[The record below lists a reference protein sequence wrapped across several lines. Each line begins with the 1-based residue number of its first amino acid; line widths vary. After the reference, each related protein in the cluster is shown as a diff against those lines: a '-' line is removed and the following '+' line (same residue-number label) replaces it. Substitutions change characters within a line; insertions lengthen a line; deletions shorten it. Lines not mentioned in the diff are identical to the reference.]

1 MTVGNQLRI
10 QEPTA
15 DLLDWCKKNMV
26 LANPDYAKKVRMHL
40 WLGNTPQK
48 LYLMQWDGDTLVLP
62 YGCLNTVLRLGECEV
77 INDLPTPKEVD
88 FGCSVPLYD
97 YQETAKEAML
107 KAYYGILQS
116 PAGSGKTQIGI
127 ALAAALG
134 RKTLWLT
141 HTSDLLRQSKN
152 RAEQYMSPSLIGTI
166 TEGRVQ
172 IGKAITFATVQTMCN
187 LDLGRYRDVWDC
199 IIVDEC
205 FPADTQIQTPH
216 GTVPI
221 QFICPG
227 ELVLTRN
234 EFSGKLEFC
243 EVEELQVRRTKKL
256 LKVTSSNGQSVI
268 CTPNH
273 PFYTR
278 NGYRKAADLKN
289 GDEVYLLREGVRP
302 VDMEPYPTIRNS
314 KGRTLSVL
322 FQRMFRKRKSSALC
336 LDGRSER
343 NFSEIYERNQ
353 SQIRF
358 RENEAEQSDVQRRS
372 SSESVTNPE
381 RNKAS
386 STNSRREWSR
396 FDNSARAFNQKP
408 FRVSPNVRVCC
419 TDQVEKSRLSDTLQN
434 RHCHSPAEN
443 RNRSRWWLSRFQK
456 SSERRYEKDGIF
468 EWVRVESVE
477 ILKPRSDGTFGD
489 LCPGNCVYNLA
500 VKHNHNYFANGFA
513 VHNCHRV
520 AGTPTSV
527 TQFSKV
533 LNSLAARHKYGL
545 SATVHRADGMIAAT
559 YALLGQI
566 SYQVPD
572 AAVADKVMTVSVLP
586 RPTHQGLSR
595 EFLDTDGTII
605 YAKLVNFL
613 ADRYDRNE
621 LIAAD
626 LVENRNHY
634 NLILSDRLSH
644 LEYLMKHLP
653 HDLRDQAV
661 MVDGKMTSKKA
672 KAMREQAIED
682 MRQGRKRY
690 LFATYSLAREGLDIP
705 RLDRLYL
712 TTPQKDYA
720 VITQSIGRI
729 ARTFEGKSEPICYD
743 YVDDGIQYLI
753 RSYKKRCTSYRKLG
767 CKFLCEE
774 PTE

>member
-40 WLGNTPQK
+40 WLGNIPQK

-62 YGCLNTVLRLGECEV
+62 YGCLNTVLSMGECEV
-77 INDLPTPKEVD
+77 INDLPSPKKVD

-97 YQETAKEAML
+97 YQEAAKEAML

-116 PAGSGKTQIGI
+116 PAGSGKTQVGI

-141 HTSDLLRQSKN
+141 HTRDLLSQSKN
-152 RAEQYMSPSLIGTI
+152 RAEQYMSPSLTGTI

-199 IIVDEC
+199 IIVDE
-205 FPADTQIQTPH
+205 
-216 GTVPI
+216 
-221 QFICPG
+221 
-227 ELVLTRN
+227 
-234 EFSGKLEFC
+234 
-243 EVEELQVRRTKKL
+243 
-256 LKVTSSNGQSVI
+256 
-268 CTPNH
+268 
-273 PFYTR
+273 
-278 NGYRKAADLKN
+278 
-289 GDEVYLLREGVRP
+289 
-302 VDMEPYPTIRNS
+302 
-314 KGRTLSVL
+314 
-322 FQRMFRKRKSSALC
+322 
-336 LDGRSER
+336 
-343 NFSEIYERNQ
+343 
-353 SQIRF
+353 
-358 RENEAEQSDVQRRS
+358 
-372 SSESVTNPE
+372 
-381 RNKAS
+381 
-386 STNSRREWSR
+386 
-396 FDNSARAFNQKP
+396 
-408 FRVSPNVRVCC
+408 
-419 TDQVEKSRLSDTLQN
+419 
-434 RHCHSPAEN
+434 
-443 RNRSRWWLSRFQK
+443 
-456 SSERRYEKDGIF
+456 
-468 EWVRVESVE
+468 
-477 ILKPRSDGTFGD
+477 
-489 LCPGNCVYNLA
+489 
-500 VKHNHNYFANGFA
+500 
-513 VHNCHRV
+513 CHRV

-566 SYQVPD
+566 AYQVPD
-572 AAVADKVMTVSVLP
+572 AAVAEKVMTVSVLP

-621 LIAAD
+621 LITAD

-653 HDLRDQAV
+653 HDLRNQAV

-682 MRQGRKRY
+682 MCQGRKRY
-690 LFATYSLAREGLDIP
+690 LFATYSLAKEGLDIP

-712 TTPQKDYA
+712 ATPQKDYA

-729 ARTFEGKSEPICYD
+729 ARTFEGKAEPVVYD
-743 YVDDGIQYLI
+743 YVDEGIQYLV
-753 RSYKKRCTSYRKLG
+753 RSYKKRCATYRKCG
-767 CKFLCEE
+767 CKFIE
-774 PTE
+774 

>member
-97 YQETAKEAML
+97 YQEAAKEAML

-116 PAGSGKTQIGI
+116 PAGSGKTQVGI

-141 HTSDLLRQSKN
+141 HTRDLLSQSKN
-152 RAEQYMSPSLIGTI
+152 RAEQYMSPSLTGTI

-187 LDLGRYRDVWDC
+187 LDLGRYRDIWDC
-199 IIVDEC
+199 IIVDE
-205 FPADTQIQTPH
+205 
-216 GTVPI
+216 
-221 QFICPG
+221 
-227 ELVLTRN
+227 
-234 EFSGKLEFC
+234 
-243 EVEELQVRRTKKL
+243 
-256 LKVTSSNGQSVI
+256 
-268 CTPNH
+268 
-273 PFYTR
+273 
-278 NGYRKAADLKN
+278 
-289 GDEVYLLREGVRP
+289 
-302 VDMEPYPTIRNS
+302 
-314 KGRTLSVL
+314 
-322 FQRMFRKRKSSALC
+322 
-336 LDGRSER
+336 
-343 NFSEIYERNQ
+343 
-353 SQIRF
+353 
-358 RENEAEQSDVQRRS
+358 
-372 SSESVTNPE
+372 
-381 RNKAS
+381 
-386 STNSRREWSR
+386 
-396 FDNSARAFNQKP
+396 
-408 FRVSPNVRVCC
+408 
-419 TDQVEKSRLSDTLQN
+419 
-434 RHCHSPAEN
+434 
-443 RNRSRWWLSRFQK
+443 
-456 SSERRYEKDGIF
+456 
-468 EWVRVESVE
+468 
-477 ILKPRSDGTFGD
+477 
-489 LCPGNCVYNLA
+489 
-500 VKHNHNYFANGFA
+500 
-513 VHNCHRV
+513 CHRV

-566 SYQVPD
+566 AYQVPD
-572 AAVADKVMTVSVLP
+572 AAVAEKVMTVSVLP

-621 LIAAD
+621 LITAD

-653 HDLRDQAV
+653 HDLRNQAV

-682 MRQGRKRY
+682 MRQGHKRY
-690 LFATYSLAREGLDIP
+690 LFATYSLAKEGLDIP

-712 TTPQKDYA
+712 VTPQKDYA

-729 ARTFEGKSEPICYD
+729 ARTFDGKAEPVVYD
-743 YVDDGIQYLI
+743 YVDEGIQYLI
-753 RSYKKRCTSYRKLG
+753 RSYKKRCATYRKAG
-767 CKFLCEE
+767 CRFIE
-774 PTE
+774 

>member
-62 YGCLNTVLRLGECEV
+62 YGCLNTVLSMGECEV
-77 INDLPTPKEVD
+77 INDLPVPKEVD

-97 YQETAKEAML
+97 YQEAAKEAML

-116 PAGSGKTQIGI
+116 PAGSGKTQVGI

-141 HTSDLLRQSKN
+141 HTRDLLSQSKN
-152 RAEQYMSPSLIGTI
+152 RAEQYMSPLLTGTI

-199 IIVDEC
+199 IIVDE
-205 FPADTQIQTPH
+205 
-216 GTVPI
+216 
-221 QFICPG
+221 
-227 ELVLTRN
+227 
-234 EFSGKLEFC
+234 
-243 EVEELQVRRTKKL
+243 
-256 LKVTSSNGQSVI
+256 
-268 CTPNH
+268 
-273 PFYTR
+273 
-278 NGYRKAADLKN
+278 
-289 GDEVYLLREGVRP
+289 
-302 VDMEPYPTIRNS
+302 
-314 KGRTLSVL
+314 
-322 FQRMFRKRKSSALC
+322 
-336 LDGRSER
+336 
-343 NFSEIYERNQ
+343 
-353 SQIRF
+353 
-358 RENEAEQSDVQRRS
+358 
-372 SSESVTNPE
+372 
-381 RNKAS
+381 
-386 STNSRREWSR
+386 
-396 FDNSARAFNQKP
+396 
-408 FRVSPNVRVCC
+408 
-419 TDQVEKSRLSDTLQN
+419 
-434 RHCHSPAEN
+434 
-443 RNRSRWWLSRFQK
+443 
-456 SSERRYEKDGIF
+456 
-468 EWVRVESVE
+468 
-477 ILKPRSDGTFGD
+477 
-489 LCPGNCVYNLA
+489 
-500 VKHNHNYFANGFA
+500 
-513 VHNCHRV
+513 CHRV

-566 SYQVPD
+566 AYQVPD
-572 AAVADKVMTVSVLP
+572 AAVAEKVMTVSVLP

-626 LVENRNHY
+626 LVENRDHY

-690 LFATYSLAREGLDIP
+690 LFATYSLAKEGLDIP

-712 TTPQKDYA
+712 ATPQKDYA

-729 ARTFEGKSEPICYD
+729 ARTFEGKAEPVVYD
-743 YVDDGIQYLI
+743 YVDEGIQYLV
-753 RSYKKRCTSYRKLG
+753 RSYKKRCATYRKCG
-767 CKFLCEE
+767 CKFIE
-774 PTE
+774 

>member
-1 MTVGNQLRI
+1 MTVVNQLRI

-62 YGCLNTVLRLGECEV
+62 YGCLNTVLSMGECEV
-77 INDLPTPKEVD
+77 INDLPSPKEVD

-97 YQETAKEAML
+97 YQEAAKEAML

-116 PAGSGKTQIGI
+116 PAGSGKTQVGI

-141 HTSDLLRQSKN
+141 HTRDLLSQSKN
-152 RAEQYMSPSLIGTI
+152 RAEQYMSPSLTGTI

-199 IIVDEC
+199 IIVDE
-205 FPADTQIQTPH
+205 
-216 GTVPI
+216 
-221 QFICPG
+221 
-227 ELVLTRN
+227 
-234 EFSGKLEFC
+234 
-243 EVEELQVRRTKKL
+243 
-256 LKVTSSNGQSVI
+256 
-268 CTPNH
+268 
-273 PFYTR
+273 
-278 NGYRKAADLKN
+278 
-289 GDEVYLLREGVRP
+289 
-302 VDMEPYPTIRNS
+302 
-314 KGRTLSVL
+314 
-322 FQRMFRKRKSSALC
+322 
-336 LDGRSER
+336 
-343 NFSEIYERNQ
+343 
-353 SQIRF
+353 
-358 RENEAEQSDVQRRS
+358 
-372 SSESVTNPE
+372 
-381 RNKAS
+381 
-386 STNSRREWSR
+386 
-396 FDNSARAFNQKP
+396 
-408 FRVSPNVRVCC
+408 
-419 TDQVEKSRLSDTLQN
+419 
-434 RHCHSPAEN
+434 
-443 RNRSRWWLSRFQK
+443 
-456 SSERRYEKDGIF
+456 
-468 EWVRVESVE
+468 
-477 ILKPRSDGTFGD
+477 
-489 LCPGNCVYNLA
+489 
-500 VKHNHNYFANGFA
+500 
-513 VHNCHRV
+513 CHRV

-566 SYQVPD
+566 AYQVPD
-572 AAVADKVMTVSVLP
+572 AAVAEKVMTVSVLP

-653 HDLRDQAV
+653 RDLRDQAV

-682 MRQGRKRY
+682 MRQGSKRY
-690 LFATYSLAREGLDIP
+690 LFATYSLAKEGLDIP

-712 TTPQKDYA
+712 ATPQKDYA

-729 ARTFEGKSEPICYD
+729 ARTFEGKAEPVVYD
-743 YVDDGIQYLI
+743 YVDEGIQYLV
-753 RSYKKRCTSYRKLG
+753 RSYKKRCATYRKCG
-767 CKFLCEE
+767 CKFIE
-774 PTE
+774 

>member
-15 DLLDWCKKNMV
+15 DLLGWCKKNMV

-62 YGCLNTVLRLGECEV
+62 YGCLNTVLSMGECEV
-77 INDLPTPKEVD
+77 INDLPVPKEVD

-97 YQETAKEAML
+97 YQEAAKEAML

-116 PAGSGKTQIGI
+116 PAGSGKTQVGI

-141 HTSDLLRQSKN
+141 HTRDLLSQSKN
-152 RAEQYMSPSLIGTI
+152 RAEQYMSPSLTGTI

-205 FPADTQIQTPH
+205 
-216 GTVPI
+216 
-221 QFICPG
+221 
-227 ELVLTRN
+227 
-234 EFSGKLEFC
+234 
-243 EVEELQVRRTKKL
+243 
-256 LKVTSSNGQSVI
+256 
-268 CTPNH
+268 
-273 PFYTR
+273 
-278 NGYRKAADLKN
+278 
-289 GDEVYLLREGVRP
+289 
-302 VDMEPYPTIRNS
+302 
-314 KGRTLSVL
+314 
-322 FQRMFRKRKSSALC
+322 
-336 LDGRSER
+336 
-343 NFSEIYERNQ
+343 
-353 SQIRF
+353 
-358 RENEAEQSDVQRRS
+358 
-372 SSESVTNPE
+372 
-381 RNKAS
+381 
-386 STNSRREWSR
+386 
-396 FDNSARAFNQKP
+396 
-408 FRVSPNVRVCC
+408 
-419 TDQVEKSRLSDTLQN
+419 
-434 RHCHSPAEN
+434 
-443 RNRSRWWLSRFQK
+443 
-456 SSERRYEKDGIF
+456 
-468 EWVRVESVE
+468 
-477 ILKPRSDGTFGD
+477 
-489 LCPGNCVYNLA
+489 
-500 VKHNHNYFANGFA
+500 
-513 VHNCHRV
+513 HRV
-520 AGTPTSV
+520 VGTPTSV

-566 SYQVPD
+566 AYQVPD
-572 AAVADKVMTVSVLP
+572 AAVAEKVMTVNVLP

-690 LFATYSLAREGLDIP
+690 LFATYSLAKEGLDIP

-712 TTPQKDYA
+712 ATPQKDYA

-729 ARTFEGKSEPICYD
+729 ARTFEGKAEPVVYD
-743 YVDDGIQYLI
+743 YVDEGIQYLV
-753 RSYKKRCTSYRKLG
+753 RSYKKRCATYRKCG
-767 CKFLCEE
+767 CKFIE
-774 PTE
+774 

>member
-62 YGCLNTVLRLGECEV
+62 YGCLNTVLSMGECEV
-77 INDLPTPKEVD
+77 INDLPVPKEVD

-97 YQETAKEAML
+97 YQEAAKEAML

-116 PAGSGKTQIGI
+116 PAGSGKTQVGI

-141 HTSDLLRQSKN
+141 HTRDLLSQSKN
-152 RAEQYMSPSLIGTI
+152 RAEQYMSPSLTGTI

-199 IIVDEC
+199 IIVDE
-205 FPADTQIQTPH
+205 
-216 GTVPI
+216 
-221 QFICPG
+221 
-227 ELVLTRN
+227 
-234 EFSGKLEFC
+234 
-243 EVEELQVRRTKKL
+243 
-256 LKVTSSNGQSVI
+256 
-268 CTPNH
+268 
-273 PFYTR
+273 
-278 NGYRKAADLKN
+278 
-289 GDEVYLLREGVRP
+289 
-302 VDMEPYPTIRNS
+302 
-314 KGRTLSVL
+314 
-322 FQRMFRKRKSSALC
+322 
-336 LDGRSER
+336 
-343 NFSEIYERNQ
+343 
-353 SQIRF
+353 
-358 RENEAEQSDVQRRS
+358 
-372 SSESVTNPE
+372 
-381 RNKAS
+381 
-386 STNSRREWSR
+386 
-396 FDNSARAFNQKP
+396 
-408 FRVSPNVRVCC
+408 
-419 TDQVEKSRLSDTLQN
+419 
-434 RHCHSPAEN
+434 
-443 RNRSRWWLSRFQK
+443 
-456 SSERRYEKDGIF
+456 
-468 EWVRVESVE
+468 
-477 ILKPRSDGTFGD
+477 
-489 LCPGNCVYNLA
+489 
-500 VKHNHNYFANGFA
+500 
-513 VHNCHRV
+513 CHRV

-566 SYQVPD
+566 AYQVPD
-572 AAVADKVMTVSVLP
+572 AAVAEKVMTVSVLP

-626 LVENRNHY
+626 LVENRDHY

-653 HDLRDQAV
+653 HDLRNQAV

-690 LFATYSLAREGLDIP
+690 LFATYSLAKEGLDIP

-712 TTPQKDYA
+712 ATPQKDYA

-729 ARTFEGKSEPICYD
+729 ARTFEGKAEPVVYD
-743 YVDDGIQYLI
+743 YVDEGIQYLV
-753 RSYKKRCTSYRKLG
+753 RSYKKRCATYRKCG
-767 CKFLCEE
+767 CKFIE
-774 PTE
+774 

>member
-62 YGCLNTVLRLGECEV
+62 YGCLNTVLSMGECEV
-77 INDLPTPKEVD
+77 INDLPSPKKVD

-97 YQETAKEAML
+97 YQEAAKEAML

-116 PAGSGKTQIGI
+116 PAGSGKTQVGI

-141 HTSDLLRQSKN
+141 HTRDLLSQSKN
-152 RAEQYMSPSLIGTI
+152 RAEQYMSPSLTGTI

-199 IIVDEC
+199 IIVDE
-205 FPADTQIQTPH
+205 
-216 GTVPI
+216 
-221 QFICPG
+221 
-227 ELVLTRN
+227 
-234 EFSGKLEFC
+234 
-243 EVEELQVRRTKKL
+243 
-256 LKVTSSNGQSVI
+256 
-268 CTPNH
+268 
-273 PFYTR
+273 
-278 NGYRKAADLKN
+278 
-289 GDEVYLLREGVRP
+289 
-302 VDMEPYPTIRNS
+302 
-314 KGRTLSVL
+314 
-322 FQRMFRKRKSSALC
+322 
-336 LDGRSER
+336 
-343 NFSEIYERNQ
+343 
-353 SQIRF
+353 
-358 RENEAEQSDVQRRS
+358 
-372 SSESVTNPE
+372 
-381 RNKAS
+381 
-386 STNSRREWSR
+386 
-396 FDNSARAFNQKP
+396 
-408 FRVSPNVRVCC
+408 
-419 TDQVEKSRLSDTLQN
+419 
-434 RHCHSPAEN
+434 
-443 RNRSRWWLSRFQK
+443 
-456 SSERRYEKDGIF
+456 
-468 EWVRVESVE
+468 
-477 ILKPRSDGTFGD
+477 
-489 LCPGNCVYNLA
+489 
-500 VKHNHNYFANGFA
+500 
-513 VHNCHRV
+513 CHRV

-566 SYQVPD
+566 AYQVPD
-572 AAVADKVMTVSVLP
+572 AAVAEKVMTVSVLP

-653 HDLRDQAV
+653 YDLRDQAV

-720 VITQSIGRI
+720 VITQSVGRI

>member
-15 DLLDWCKKNMV
+15 DLLGWCKKNMV

-62 YGCLNTVLRLGECEV
+62 YGCLNTVLSMGECEV
-77 INDLPTPKEVD
+77 INDLPVPKEVD

-97 YQETAKEAML
+97 YQEAAKEAML

-116 PAGSGKTQIGI
+116 PAGSGKTQVGI

-141 HTSDLLRQSKN
+141 HTRDLLSQSKN
-152 RAEQYMSPSLIGTI
+152 RAEQYMSPSLTGTI

-199 IIVDEC
+199 IIVDE
-205 FPADTQIQTPH
+205 
-216 GTVPI
+216 
-221 QFICPG
+221 
-227 ELVLTRN
+227 
-234 EFSGKLEFC
+234 
-243 EVEELQVRRTKKL
+243 
-256 LKVTSSNGQSVI
+256 
-268 CTPNH
+268 
-273 PFYTR
+273 
-278 NGYRKAADLKN
+278 
-289 GDEVYLLREGVRP
+289 
-302 VDMEPYPTIRNS
+302 
-314 KGRTLSVL
+314 
-322 FQRMFRKRKSSALC
+322 
-336 LDGRSER
+336 
-343 NFSEIYERNQ
+343 
-353 SQIRF
+353 
-358 RENEAEQSDVQRRS
+358 
-372 SSESVTNPE
+372 
-381 RNKAS
+381 
-386 STNSRREWSR
+386 
-396 FDNSARAFNQKP
+396 
-408 FRVSPNVRVCC
+408 
-419 TDQVEKSRLSDTLQN
+419 
-434 RHCHSPAEN
+434 
-443 RNRSRWWLSRFQK
+443 
-456 SSERRYEKDGIF
+456 
-468 EWVRVESVE
+468 
-477 ILKPRSDGTFGD
+477 
-489 LCPGNCVYNLA
+489 
-500 VKHNHNYFANGFA
+500 
-513 VHNCHRV
+513 CHRV

-566 SYQVPD
+566 AYQVPD
-572 AAVADKVMTVSVLP
+572 AAVAEKVMTVSVLP

-682 MRQGRKRY
+682 MRQGHKRY
-690 LFATYSLAREGLDIP
+690 LFATYSLAKEGLDIP

-712 TTPQKDYA
+712 ATPQKDYA

-729 ARTFEGKSEPICYD
+729 ARTFEGKAEPVVYD
-743 YVDDGIQYLI
+743 YVDEGIQYLV
-753 RSYKKRCTSYRKLG
+753 RSYKKRCATYRKCG
-767 CKFLCEE
+767 CKFIE
-774 PTE
+774 

>member
-10 QEPTA
+10 QKPTA
-15 DLLDWCKKNMV
+15 NLLDWCKKNMV

-62 YGCLNTVLRLGECEV
+62 YGCLNTVLSMGECEV
-77 INDLPTPKEVD
+77 INDLPSPKKVD

-97 YQETAKEAML
+97 YQEAAKEAML

-116 PAGSGKTQIGI
+116 PAGSGKTQVGI
-127 ALAAALG
+127 ALAAAVG
-134 RKTLWLT
+134 RKTLWLN
-141 HTSDLLRQSKN
+141 HTRDLLSQSKN
-152 RAEQYMSPSLIGTI
+152 RAEQYMSPSLTGTI

-199 IIVDEC
+199 IIVDE
-205 FPADTQIQTPH
+205 
-216 GTVPI
+216 
-221 QFICPG
+221 
-227 ELVLTRN
+227 
-234 EFSGKLEFC
+234 
-243 EVEELQVRRTKKL
+243 
-256 LKVTSSNGQSVI
+256 
-268 CTPNH
+268 
-273 PFYTR
+273 
-278 NGYRKAADLKN
+278 
-289 GDEVYLLREGVRP
+289 
-302 VDMEPYPTIRNS
+302 
-314 KGRTLSVL
+314 
-322 FQRMFRKRKSSALC
+322 
-336 LDGRSER
+336 
-343 NFSEIYERNQ
+343 
-353 SQIRF
+353 
-358 RENEAEQSDVQRRS
+358 
-372 SSESVTNPE
+372 
-381 RNKAS
+381 
-386 STNSRREWSR
+386 
-396 FDNSARAFNQKP
+396 
-408 FRVSPNVRVCC
+408 
-419 TDQVEKSRLSDTLQN
+419 
-434 RHCHSPAEN
+434 
-443 RNRSRWWLSRFQK
+443 
-456 SSERRYEKDGIF
+456 
-468 EWVRVESVE
+468 
-477 ILKPRSDGTFGD
+477 
-489 LCPGNCVYNLA
+489 
-500 VKHNHNYFANGFA
+500 
-513 VHNCHRV
+513 CHRV

-566 SYQVPD
+566 AYQVPD
-572 AAVADKVMTVSVLP
+572 AAVAEKVMTVSVLP

-626 LVENRNHY
+626 LAENRNHY

-690 LFATYSLAREGLDIP
+690 LFATYSLAKEGLDIP

-712 TTPQKDYA
+712 ATPQKDYA

-729 ARTFEGKSEPICYD
+729 ARTFEGKAEPVVYD
-743 YVDDGIQYLI
+743 YVDEGIQYLV
-753 RSYKKRCTSYRKLG
+753 RSYKKRCATYRKCG
-767 CKFLCEE
+767 CKFIE
-774 PTE
+774 

>member
-10 QEPTA
+10 QKPTA

-97 YQETAKEAML
+97 YQEAAKEAML

-116 PAGSGKTQIGI
+116 PAGSGKTQVGI

-141 HTSDLLRQSKN
+141 HTRDLLSQSKN
-152 RAEQYMSPSLIGTI
+152 RAEQYMSPSLTGTI

-199 IIVDEC
+199 IIVDE
-205 FPADTQIQTPH
+205 
-216 GTVPI
+216 
-221 QFICPG
+221 
-227 ELVLTRN
+227 
-234 EFSGKLEFC
+234 
-243 EVEELQVRRTKKL
+243 
-256 LKVTSSNGQSVI
+256 
-268 CTPNH
+268 
-273 PFYTR
+273 
-278 NGYRKAADLKN
+278 
-289 GDEVYLLREGVRP
+289 
-302 VDMEPYPTIRNS
+302 
-314 KGRTLSVL
+314 
-322 FQRMFRKRKSSALC
+322 
-336 LDGRSER
+336 
-343 NFSEIYERNQ
+343 
-353 SQIRF
+353 
-358 RENEAEQSDVQRRS
+358 
-372 SSESVTNPE
+372 
-381 RNKAS
+381 
-386 STNSRREWSR
+386 
-396 FDNSARAFNQKP
+396 
-408 FRVSPNVRVCC
+408 
-419 TDQVEKSRLSDTLQN
+419 
-434 RHCHSPAEN
+434 
-443 RNRSRWWLSRFQK
+443 
-456 SSERRYEKDGIF
+456 
-468 EWVRVESVE
+468 
-477 ILKPRSDGTFGD
+477 
-489 LCPGNCVYNLA
+489 
-500 VKHNHNYFANGFA
+500 
-513 VHNCHRV
+513 CHRV

-566 SYQVPD
+566 AYQVPD
-572 AAVADKVMTVSVLP
+572 AAVAEKVMTVSVLP

-626 LVENRNHY
+626 LVENRDHY

-690 LFATYSLAREGLDIP
+690 LFATYSLAKEGLDIP

-712 TTPQKDYA
+712 ATPQKDYA

-729 ARTFEGKSEPICYD
+729 ARTFEGKAEPVVYD
-743 YVDDGIQYLI
+743 YVDEGIQYLV
-753 RSYKKRCTSYRKLG
+753 RSYKKRCTTYRKAG
-767 CKFLCEE
+767 CRFLE
-774 PTE
+774 

>member
-15 DLLDWCKKNMV
+15 DLLGWCKKNMV

-62 YGCLNTVLRLGECEV
+62 YGCLNAVLSLGECEV
-77 INDLPTPKEVD
+77 INDLPVPKEVD

-97 YQETAKEAML
+97 YQEAAKEAML

-116 PAGSGKTQIGI
+116 PAGSGKTQVGI

-141 HTSDLLRQSKN
+141 HTIDLLKQSKN
-152 RAEQYMSPSLIGTI
+152 RAEQYMSPSLTGTI

-199 IIVDEC
+199 IIVDE
-205 FPADTQIQTPH
+205 
-216 GTVPI
+216 
-221 QFICPG
+221 
-227 ELVLTRN
+227 
-234 EFSGKLEFC
+234 
-243 EVEELQVRRTKKL
+243 
-256 LKVTSSNGQSVI
+256 
-268 CTPNH
+268 
-273 PFYTR
+273 
-278 NGYRKAADLKN
+278 
-289 GDEVYLLREGVRP
+289 
-302 VDMEPYPTIRNS
+302 
-314 KGRTLSVL
+314 
-322 FQRMFRKRKSSALC
+322 
-336 LDGRSER
+336 
-343 NFSEIYERNQ
+343 
-353 SQIRF
+353 
-358 RENEAEQSDVQRRS
+358 
-372 SSESVTNPE
+372 
-381 RNKAS
+381 
-386 STNSRREWSR
+386 
-396 FDNSARAFNQKP
+396 
-408 FRVSPNVRVCC
+408 
-419 TDQVEKSRLSDTLQN
+419 
-434 RHCHSPAEN
+434 
-443 RNRSRWWLSRFQK
+443 
-456 SSERRYEKDGIF
+456 
-468 EWVRVESVE
+468 
-477 ILKPRSDGTFGD
+477 
-489 LCPGNCVYNLA
+489 
-500 VKHNHNYFANGFA
+500 
-513 VHNCHRV
+513 CHRV

-566 SYQVPD
+566 AYQVPD
-572 AAVADKVMTVSVLP
+572 AAVAEKVMTVSVLP

-690 LFATYSLAREGLDIP
+690 LFATYSLAKEGLDIP

-712 TTPQKDYA
+712 ATPQKDYA

-729 ARTFEGKSEPICYD
+729 ARTFDGKAEPVVYD
-743 YVDDGIQYLI
+743 YVDEGIQYLV
-753 RSYKKRCTSYRKLG
+753 RSYKKRCATYRKCG
-767 CKFLCEE
+767 CKFIE
-774 PTE
+774 

>member
-10 QEPTA
+10 QKPTA

-97 YQETAKEAML
+97 YQEAAKEAML

-116 PAGSGKTQIGI
+116 PAGSGKTQVGI

-141 HTSDLLRQSKN
+141 HTRDLLSQSKN
-152 RAEQYMSPSLIGTI
+152 RAEQYMSPSLTGTI

-199 IIVDEC
+199 IIVDE
-205 FPADTQIQTPH
+205 
-216 GTVPI
+216 
-221 QFICPG
+221 
-227 ELVLTRN
+227 
-234 EFSGKLEFC
+234 
-243 EVEELQVRRTKKL
+243 
-256 LKVTSSNGQSVI
+256 
-268 CTPNH
+268 
-273 PFYTR
+273 
-278 NGYRKAADLKN
+278 
-289 GDEVYLLREGVRP
+289 
-302 VDMEPYPTIRNS
+302 
-314 KGRTLSVL
+314 
-322 FQRMFRKRKSSALC
+322 
-336 LDGRSER
+336 
-343 NFSEIYERNQ
+343 
-353 SQIRF
+353 
-358 RENEAEQSDVQRRS
+358 
-372 SSESVTNPE
+372 
-381 RNKAS
+381 
-386 STNSRREWSR
+386 
-396 FDNSARAFNQKP
+396 
-408 FRVSPNVRVCC
+408 
-419 TDQVEKSRLSDTLQN
+419 
-434 RHCHSPAEN
+434 
-443 RNRSRWWLSRFQK
+443 
-456 SSERRYEKDGIF
+456 
-468 EWVRVESVE
+468 
-477 ILKPRSDGTFGD
+477 
-489 LCPGNCVYNLA
+489 
-500 VKHNHNYFANGFA
+500 
-513 VHNCHRV
+513 CHRV

-566 SYQVPD
+566 AYQVPD
-572 AAVADKVMTVSVLP
+572 AAVAEKVMTVSVLP

-626 LVENRNHY
+626 LVENRDHY

-653 HDLRDQAV
+653 LDLRDQAV

-682 MRQGRKRY
+682 MRQGSKRY
-690 LFATYSLAREGLDIP
+690 LFATYSLAKEGLDIP

-712 TTPQKDYA
+712 ATPQKDYA

-729 ARTFEGKSEPICYD
+729 ARTFEGKAEPVVYD
-743 YVDDGIQYLI
+743 YVDEGIQYLV
-753 RSYKKRCTSYRKLG
+753 RSYKKRCTTYRKAG
-767 CKFLCEE
+767 CRFLE
-774 PTE
+774 

>member
-15 DLLDWCKKNMV
+15 NLLDWCKKNMV

-62 YGCLNTVLRLGECEV
+62 YGCLNTVLSMGECEV
-77 INDLPTPKEVD
+77 INDLPSPKKVD

-97 YQETAKEAML
+97 YQEAAKEAML

-116 PAGSGKTQIGI
+116 PAGSGKTQVGI

-141 HTSDLLRQSKN
+141 HTRDLLSQSKN
-152 RAEQYMSPSLIGTI
+152 RAEQYMSPSLTGTI

-199 IIVDEC
+199 IIVDE
-205 FPADTQIQTPH
+205 
-216 GTVPI
+216 
-221 QFICPG
+221 
-227 ELVLTRN
+227 
-234 EFSGKLEFC
+234 
-243 EVEELQVRRTKKL
+243 
-256 LKVTSSNGQSVI
+256 
-268 CTPNH
+268 
-273 PFYTR
+273 
-278 NGYRKAADLKN
+278 
-289 GDEVYLLREGVRP
+289 
-302 VDMEPYPTIRNS
+302 
-314 KGRTLSVL
+314 
-322 FQRMFRKRKSSALC
+322 
-336 LDGRSER
+336 
-343 NFSEIYERNQ
+343 
-353 SQIRF
+353 
-358 RENEAEQSDVQRRS
+358 
-372 SSESVTNPE
+372 
-381 RNKAS
+381 
-386 STNSRREWSR
+386 
-396 FDNSARAFNQKP
+396 
-408 FRVSPNVRVCC
+408 
-419 TDQVEKSRLSDTLQN
+419 
-434 RHCHSPAEN
+434 
-443 RNRSRWWLSRFQK
+443 
-456 SSERRYEKDGIF
+456 
-468 EWVRVESVE
+468 
-477 ILKPRSDGTFGD
+477 
-489 LCPGNCVYNLA
+489 
-500 VKHNHNYFANGFA
+500 
-513 VHNCHRV
+513 CHRV

-566 SYQVPD
+566 AYQVPD
-572 AAVADKVMTVSVLP
+572 AAVAEKVMTVSVLP

-626 LVENRNHY
+626 LVENRDHY

-690 LFATYSLAREGLDIP
+690 LFATYSLAKEGLDIP

-712 TTPQKDYA
+712 ATPQKDYA

-729 ARTFEGKSEPICYD
+729 ARTFEGKAEPVVYD
-743 YVDDGIQYLI
+743 YVDEGIQYLV
-753 RSYKKRCTSYRKLG
+753 RSYKKRCATYRKCG
-767 CKFLCEE
+767 CKFIE
-774 PTE
+774 

>member
-15 DLLDWCKKNMV
+15 DLLGWCKKNMV

-62 YGCLNTVLRLGECEV
+62 YGCLNTVLSMGECEV

-97 YQETAKEAML
+97 YQEAAKEAML

-116 PAGSGKTQIGI
+116 PAGSGKTQVGI

-141 HTSDLLRQSKN
+141 HTRDLLSQSKN
-152 RAEQYMSPSLIGTI
+152 RAEQYMSPSLTGTI

-199 IIVDEC
+199 IIVDE
-205 FPADTQIQTPH
+205 
-216 GTVPI
+216 
-221 QFICPG
+221 
-227 ELVLTRN
+227 
-234 EFSGKLEFC
+234 
-243 EVEELQVRRTKKL
+243 
-256 LKVTSSNGQSVI
+256 
-268 CTPNH
+268 
-273 PFYTR
+273 
-278 NGYRKAADLKN
+278 
-289 GDEVYLLREGVRP
+289 
-302 VDMEPYPTIRNS
+302 
-314 KGRTLSVL
+314 
-322 FQRMFRKRKSSALC
+322 
-336 LDGRSER
+336 
-343 NFSEIYERNQ
+343 
-353 SQIRF
+353 
-358 RENEAEQSDVQRRS
+358 
-372 SSESVTNPE
+372 
-381 RNKAS
+381 
-386 STNSRREWSR
+386 
-396 FDNSARAFNQKP
+396 
-408 FRVSPNVRVCC
+408 
-419 TDQVEKSRLSDTLQN
+419 
-434 RHCHSPAEN
+434 
-443 RNRSRWWLSRFQK
+443 
-456 SSERRYEKDGIF
+456 
-468 EWVRVESVE
+468 
-477 ILKPRSDGTFGD
+477 
-489 LCPGNCVYNLA
+489 
-500 VKHNHNYFANGFA
+500 
-513 VHNCHRV
+513 CHRV

-566 SYQVPD
+566 AYQVPD
-572 AAVADKVMTVSVLP
+572 AAVAEKVMTVSVLP

-621 LIAAD
+621 LITAD

-653 HDLRDQAV
+653 HDLRNQAV

-682 MRQGRKRY
+682 MRQGHKRY
-690 LFATYSLAREGLDIP
+690 LFATYSLAKEGLDIP

-712 TTPQKDYA
+712 ATPQKDYA

-729 ARTFEGKSEPICYD
+729 ARTFEGKAEPVVYD
-743 YVDDGIQYLI
+743 YVDEGIQYLV
-753 RSYKKRCTSYRKLG
+753 RSYKKRCATYRKQG
-767 CKFLCEE
+767 CKFIE
-774 PTE
+774 

>member
-62 YGCLNTVLRLGECEV
+62 YGCLNTVLSMGECEV
-77 INDLPTPKEVD
+77 INDLPSPKKVD

-97 YQETAKEAML
+97 YQEAAKEAML

-116 PAGSGKTQIGI
+116 PAGSGKTQVGI

-141 HTSDLLRQSKN
+141 HTRDLLSQSKN
-152 RAEQYMSPSLIGTI
+152 RAEQYMSPSLTGTI

-199 IIVDEC
+199 IIVDE
-205 FPADTQIQTPH
+205 
-216 GTVPI
+216 
-221 QFICPG
+221 
-227 ELVLTRN
+227 
-234 EFSGKLEFC
+234 
-243 EVEELQVRRTKKL
+243 
-256 LKVTSSNGQSVI
+256 
-268 CTPNH
+268 
-273 PFYTR
+273 
-278 NGYRKAADLKN
+278 
-289 GDEVYLLREGVRP
+289 
-302 VDMEPYPTIRNS
+302 
-314 KGRTLSVL
+314 
-322 FQRMFRKRKSSALC
+322 
-336 LDGRSER
+336 
-343 NFSEIYERNQ
+343 
-353 SQIRF
+353 
-358 RENEAEQSDVQRRS
+358 
-372 SSESVTNPE
+372 
-381 RNKAS
+381 
-386 STNSRREWSR
+386 
-396 FDNSARAFNQKP
+396 
-408 FRVSPNVRVCC
+408 
-419 TDQVEKSRLSDTLQN
+419 
-434 RHCHSPAEN
+434 
-443 RNRSRWWLSRFQK
+443 
-456 SSERRYEKDGIF
+456 
-468 EWVRVESVE
+468 
-477 ILKPRSDGTFGD
+477 
-489 LCPGNCVYNLA
+489 
-500 VKHNHNYFANGFA
+500 
-513 VHNCHRV
+513 CHRV

-566 SYQVPD
+566 AYQVPD
-572 AAVADKVMTVSVLP
+572 AAVAEKVMTVSVLP

-653 HDLRDQAV
+653 HDLRNQAV

-690 LFATYSLAREGLDIP
+690 LFATYSLAKEGLDIP

-712 TTPQKDYA
+712 ATPQKDYA

-729 ARTFEGKSEPICYD
+729 ARTFEGKAEPVVYD
-743 YVDDGIQYLI
+743 YVDEGIQYLV
-753 RSYKKRCTSYRKLG
+753 RSYKKRCATYRKCG
-767 CKFLCEE
+767 CKFIE
-774 PTE
+774 

>member
-10 QEPTA
+10 QKPTA
-15 DLLDWCKKNMV
+15 NLLDWCKKNMV

-62 YGCLNTVLRLGECEV
+62 YGCLNTVLSMGECEV
-77 INDLPTPKEVD
+77 INDLPSPKKVV

-97 YQETAKEAML
+97 YQEAAKEAML

-116 PAGSGKTQIGI
+116 PAGSGKTQVGI

-141 HTSDLLRQSKN
+141 HTRDLLSQSKN
-152 RAEQYMSPSLIGTI
+152 RAEQYMSPSLTGTI

-199 IIVDEC
+199 IIVDE
-205 FPADTQIQTPH
+205 
-216 GTVPI
+216 
-221 QFICPG
+221 
-227 ELVLTRN
+227 
-234 EFSGKLEFC
+234 
-243 EVEELQVRRTKKL
+243 
-256 LKVTSSNGQSVI
+256 
-268 CTPNH
+268 
-273 PFYTR
+273 
-278 NGYRKAADLKN
+278 
-289 GDEVYLLREGVRP
+289 
-302 VDMEPYPTIRNS
+302 
-314 KGRTLSVL
+314 
-322 FQRMFRKRKSSALC
+322 
-336 LDGRSER
+336 
-343 NFSEIYERNQ
+343 
-353 SQIRF
+353 
-358 RENEAEQSDVQRRS
+358 
-372 SSESVTNPE
+372 
-381 RNKAS
+381 
-386 STNSRREWSR
+386 
-396 FDNSARAFNQKP
+396 
-408 FRVSPNVRVCC
+408 
-419 TDQVEKSRLSDTLQN
+419 
-434 RHCHSPAEN
+434 
-443 RNRSRWWLSRFQK
+443 
-456 SSERRYEKDGIF
+456 
-468 EWVRVESVE
+468 
-477 ILKPRSDGTFGD
+477 
-489 LCPGNCVYNLA
+489 
-500 VKHNHNYFANGFA
+500 
-513 VHNCHRV
+513 CHRV

-566 SYQVPD
+566 AYQVPD
-572 AAVADKVMTVSVLP
+572 AAVAEKVMTVSVLP

-626 LVENRNHY
+626 LAENRNHY

-690 LFATYSLAREGLDIP
+690 LFATYSLAKEGLDIP

-712 TTPQKDYA
+712 ATPQKDYA

-729 ARTFEGKSEPICYD
+729 ARTFEGKAEPVVYD
-743 YVDDGIQYLI
+743 YVDEGIQYLV
-753 RSYKKRCTSYRKLG
+753 RSYKKRCATYRKCG
-767 CKFLCEE
+767 CKFIE
-774 PTE
+774 

>member
-62 YGCLNTVLRLGECEV
+62 YGCLNIVLSMGECEV
-77 INDLPTPKEVD
+77 INDLPVPKEVD

-97 YQETAKEAML
+97 YQEAAKEAML

-116 PAGSGKTQIGI
+116 PAGSGKTQVGI

-134 RKTLWLT
+134 LKTLWLT
-141 HTSDLLRQSKN
+141 HTRDLLSQSKN
-152 RAEQYMSPSLIGTI
+152 RAEHYMSPSLTGTI

-199 IIVDEC
+199 IIVDE
-205 FPADTQIQTPH
+205 
-216 GTVPI
+216 
-221 QFICPG
+221 
-227 ELVLTRN
+227 
-234 EFSGKLEFC
+234 
-243 EVEELQVRRTKKL
+243 
-256 LKVTSSNGQSVI
+256 
-268 CTPNH
+268 
-273 PFYTR
+273 
-278 NGYRKAADLKN
+278 
-289 GDEVYLLREGVRP
+289 
-302 VDMEPYPTIRNS
+302 
-314 KGRTLSVL
+314 
-322 FQRMFRKRKSSALC
+322 
-336 LDGRSER
+336 
-343 NFSEIYERNQ
+343 
-353 SQIRF
+353 
-358 RENEAEQSDVQRRS
+358 
-372 SSESVTNPE
+372 
-381 RNKAS
+381 
-386 STNSRREWSR
+386 
-396 FDNSARAFNQKP
+396 
-408 FRVSPNVRVCC
+408 
-419 TDQVEKSRLSDTLQN
+419 
-434 RHCHSPAEN
+434 
-443 RNRSRWWLSRFQK
+443 
-456 SSERRYEKDGIF
+456 
-468 EWVRVESVE
+468 
-477 ILKPRSDGTFGD
+477 
-489 LCPGNCVYNLA
+489 
-500 VKHNHNYFANGFA
+500 
-513 VHNCHRV
+513 CHRV

-566 SYQVPD
+566 AYQVPD
-572 AAVADKVMTVSVLP
+572 AAVAEKVMTVSVLP

-653 HDLRDQAV
+653 PDLRDQAV

-690 LFATYSLAREGLDIP
+690 LFATYSLAKEGLDIP

-712 TTPQKDYA
+712 ATPQKDYA

-729 ARTFEGKSEPICYD
+729 ARTFEGKAEPVVYD
-743 YVDDGIQYLI
+743 YVDEGIQYLV
-753 RSYKKRCTSYRKLG
+753 RSYKKRCATYRKCG
-767 CKFLCEE
+767 CKFIE
-774 PTE
+774 

>member
-62 YGCLNTVLRLGECEV
+62 YGCLNTVLSMGECEV
-77 INDLPTPKEVD
+77 INDLPSPKKVD

-97 YQETAKEAML
+97 YQEAAKEAML

-116 PAGSGKTQIGI
+116 PAGSGKTQVGI

-141 HTSDLLRQSKN
+141 HTRDLLSQSKN
-152 RAEQYMSPSLIGTI
+152 RAEQYMSPSLTGTI

-205 FPADTQIQTPH
+205 
-216 GTVPI
+216 
-221 QFICPG
+221 
-227 ELVLTRN
+227 
-234 EFSGKLEFC
+234 
-243 EVEELQVRRTKKL
+243 
-256 LKVTSSNGQSVI
+256 
-268 CTPNH
+268 
-273 PFYTR
+273 
-278 NGYRKAADLKN
+278 
-289 GDEVYLLREGVRP
+289 
-302 VDMEPYPTIRNS
+302 
-314 KGRTLSVL
+314 
-322 FQRMFRKRKSSALC
+322 
-336 LDGRSER
+336 
-343 NFSEIYERNQ
+343 
-353 SQIRF
+353 
-358 RENEAEQSDVQRRS
+358 
-372 SSESVTNPE
+372 
-381 RNKAS
+381 
-386 STNSRREWSR
+386 
-396 FDNSARAFNQKP
+396 
-408 FRVSPNVRVCC
+408 
-419 TDQVEKSRLSDTLQN
+419 
-434 RHCHSPAEN
+434 
-443 RNRSRWWLSRFQK
+443 
-456 SSERRYEKDGIF
+456 
-468 EWVRVESVE
+468 
-477 ILKPRSDGTFGD
+477 
-489 LCPGNCVYNLA
+489 
-500 VKHNHNYFANGFA
+500 
-513 VHNCHRV
+513 HRV

-545 SATVHRADGMIAAT
+545 SATVHRADGMIVAT

-566 SYQVPD
+566 AYQVPD
-572 AAVADKVMTVSVLP
+572 AAVAEKVMTVSVLP

-621 LIAAD
+621 LITAD

-690 LFATYSLAREGLDIP
+690 LFATYSLAKEGLDIP

-712 TTPQKDYA
+712 ATPQKDYA

-729 ARTFEGKSEPICYD
+729 ARTFDGKGEPVVYD
-743 YVDDGIQYLI
+743 YVDEGIQYLV
-753 RSYKKRCTSYRKLG
+753 RSYKKRCATYRKCG
-767 CKFLCEE
+767 CKFIE
-774 PTE
+774 

>member
-97 YQETAKEAML
+97 YQEAAKEAML

-116 PAGSGKTQIGI
+116 PAGSGKTQVGI

-141 HTSDLLRQSKN
+141 HTRDLLSQSKN
-152 RAEQYMSPSLIGTI
+152 RAEQYMSPSLTGTI

-205 FPADTQIQTPH
+205 
-216 GTVPI
+216 
-221 QFICPG
+221 
-227 ELVLTRN
+227 
-234 EFSGKLEFC
+234 
-243 EVEELQVRRTKKL
+243 
-256 LKVTSSNGQSVI
+256 
-268 CTPNH
+268 
-273 PFYTR
+273 
-278 NGYRKAADLKN
+278 
-289 GDEVYLLREGVRP
+289 
-302 VDMEPYPTIRNS
+302 
-314 KGRTLSVL
+314 
-322 FQRMFRKRKSSALC
+322 
-336 LDGRSER
+336 
-343 NFSEIYERNQ
+343 
-353 SQIRF
+353 
-358 RENEAEQSDVQRRS
+358 
-372 SSESVTNPE
+372 
-381 RNKAS
+381 
-386 STNSRREWSR
+386 
-396 FDNSARAFNQKP
+396 
-408 FRVSPNVRVCC
+408 
-419 TDQVEKSRLSDTLQN
+419 
-434 RHCHSPAEN
+434 
-443 RNRSRWWLSRFQK
+443 
-456 SSERRYEKDGIF
+456 
-468 EWVRVESVE
+468 
-477 ILKPRSDGTFGD
+477 
-489 LCPGNCVYNLA
+489 
-500 VKHNHNYFANGFA
+500 
-513 VHNCHRV
+513 HRV

-527 TQFSKV
+527 TQFSRV

-566 SYQVPD
+566 AYQVPD
-572 AAVADKVMTVSVLP
+572 AAVAEKVMTVSVLP

-626 LVENRNHY
+626 LAENRDHY

-653 HDLRDQAV
+653 RDLREQAV

-690 LFATYSLAREGLDIP
+690 LFATYSLAKEGLDIP

-712 TTPQKDYA
+712 ATPQKDYA

-729 ARTFEGKSEPICYD
+729 ARTFEGKAEPVVYD
-743 YVDDGIQYLI
+743 YVDEGVQYLV
-753 RSYKKRCTSYRKLG
+753 RSYKKRCATYRKCG
-767 CKFLCEE
+767 CKFIE
-774 PTE
+774 

>member
-48 LYLMQWDGDTLVLP
+48 LYLMQWNGDTLVLP
-62 YGCLNTVLRLGECEV
+62 YGCLNTVLSMGECEV
-77 INDLPTPKEVD
+77 INDLPVPKEVD

-97 YQETAKEAML
+97 YQEAAKEAML

-116 PAGSGKTQIGI
+116 PAGSGKTQVGI
-127 ALAAALG
+127 ALAADLG

-141 HTSDLLRQSKN
+141 HTRDLLSQSKN
-152 RAEQYMSPSLIGTI
+152 RAEQYMSSSLTGTI

-199 IIVDEC
+199 IIVDE
-205 FPADTQIQTPH
+205 
-216 GTVPI
+216 
-221 QFICPG
+221 
-227 ELVLTRN
+227 
-234 EFSGKLEFC
+234 
-243 EVEELQVRRTKKL
+243 
-256 LKVTSSNGQSVI
+256 
-268 CTPNH
+268 
-273 PFYTR
+273 
-278 NGYRKAADLKN
+278 
-289 GDEVYLLREGVRP
+289 
-302 VDMEPYPTIRNS
+302 
-314 KGRTLSVL
+314 
-322 FQRMFRKRKSSALC
+322 
-336 LDGRSER
+336 
-343 NFSEIYERNQ
+343 
-353 SQIRF
+353 
-358 RENEAEQSDVQRRS
+358 
-372 SSESVTNPE
+372 
-381 RNKAS
+381 
-386 STNSRREWSR
+386 
-396 FDNSARAFNQKP
+396 
-408 FRVSPNVRVCC
+408 
-419 TDQVEKSRLSDTLQN
+419 
-434 RHCHSPAEN
+434 
-443 RNRSRWWLSRFQK
+443 
-456 SSERRYEKDGIF
+456 
-468 EWVRVESVE
+468 
-477 ILKPRSDGTFGD
+477 
-489 LCPGNCVYNLA
+489 
-500 VKHNHNYFANGFA
+500 
-513 VHNCHRV
+513 CHRV

-566 SYQVPD
+566 AYQVPD
-572 AAVADKVMTVSVLP
+572 AAVAEKVMTVSVLP

-690 LFATYSLAREGLDIP
+690 LFATYSLAKEGLDIP

-712 TTPQKDYA
+712 ATPQKDYA

-729 ARTFEGKSEPICYD
+729 ARTFEGKAEPVVYD
-743 YVDDGIQYLI
+743 YVDEGIQYLV
-753 RSYKKRCTSYRKLG
+753 RSYKKRCATYRKCG
-767 CKFLCEE
+767 CKFIE
-774 PTE
+774 

>member
-10 QEPTA
+10 QKPTA

-62 YGCLNTVLRLGECEV
+62 YGCLNIVLSMGECEV
-77 INDLPTPKEVD
+77 INDLPVPKEVD

-97 YQETAKEAML
+97 YQEAAKEAML

-116 PAGSGKTQIGI
+116 PAGSGKTQVGI

-141 HTSDLLRQSKN
+141 HTRDLLSQSKN
-152 RAEQYMSPSLIGTI
+152 RAEQYMSPSLTGTI

-199 IIVDEC
+199 IIVDE
-205 FPADTQIQTPH
+205 
-216 GTVPI
+216 
-221 QFICPG
+221 
-227 ELVLTRN
+227 
-234 EFSGKLEFC
+234 
-243 EVEELQVRRTKKL
+243 
-256 LKVTSSNGQSVI
+256 
-268 CTPNH
+268 
-273 PFYTR
+273 
-278 NGYRKAADLKN
+278 
-289 GDEVYLLREGVRP
+289 
-302 VDMEPYPTIRNS
+302 
-314 KGRTLSVL
+314 
-322 FQRMFRKRKSSALC
+322 
-336 LDGRSER
+336 
-343 NFSEIYERNQ
+343 
-353 SQIRF
+353 
-358 RENEAEQSDVQRRS
+358 
-372 SSESVTNPE
+372 
-381 RNKAS
+381 
-386 STNSRREWSR
+386 
-396 FDNSARAFNQKP
+396 
-408 FRVSPNVRVCC
+408 
-419 TDQVEKSRLSDTLQN
+419 
-434 RHCHSPAEN
+434 
-443 RNRSRWWLSRFQK
+443 
-456 SSERRYEKDGIF
+456 
-468 EWVRVESVE
+468 
-477 ILKPRSDGTFGD
+477 
-489 LCPGNCVYNLA
+489 
-500 VKHNHNYFANGFA
+500 
-513 VHNCHRV
+513 CHRV

-566 SYQVPD
+566 AYQVPD
-572 AAVADKVMTVSVLP
+572 AAVAEKVMTVSVLP

-682 MRQGRKRY
+682 MRQGH
-690 LFATYSLAREGLDIP
+690 
-705 RLDRLYL
+705 
-712 TTPQKDYA
+712 
-720 VITQSIGRI
+720 
-729 ARTFEGKSEPICYD
+729 
-743 YVDDGIQYLI
+743 
-753 RSYKKRCTSYRKLG
+753 
-767 CKFLCEE
+767 
-774 PTE
+774 

>member
-10 QEPTA
+10 QKPTA
-15 DLLDWCKKNMV
+15 NLLDWCKKNMV

-62 YGCLNTVLRLGECEV
+62 YGCLNTVLSMGECEV
-77 INDLPTPKEVD
+77 INDLPVPKEVD

-97 YQETAKEAML
+97 YQEAAKEAML

-116 PAGSGKTQIGI
+116 PAGSGKTQVGI

-141 HTSDLLRQSKN
+141 HTRDLLSQSKN
-152 RAEQYMSPSLIGTI
+152 RAEQYMSPSLTGTI

-199 IIVDEC
+199 IIVDE
-205 FPADTQIQTPH
+205 
-216 GTVPI
+216 
-221 QFICPG
+221 
-227 ELVLTRN
+227 
-234 EFSGKLEFC
+234 
-243 EVEELQVRRTKKL
+243 
-256 LKVTSSNGQSVI
+256 
-268 CTPNH
+268 
-273 PFYTR
+273 
-278 NGYRKAADLKN
+278 
-289 GDEVYLLREGVRP
+289 
-302 VDMEPYPTIRNS
+302 
-314 KGRTLSVL
+314 
-322 FQRMFRKRKSSALC
+322 
-336 LDGRSER
+336 
-343 NFSEIYERNQ
+343 
-353 SQIRF
+353 
-358 RENEAEQSDVQRRS
+358 
-372 SSESVTNPE
+372 
-381 RNKAS
+381 
-386 STNSRREWSR
+386 
-396 FDNSARAFNQKP
+396 
-408 FRVSPNVRVCC
+408 
-419 TDQVEKSRLSDTLQN
+419 
-434 RHCHSPAEN
+434 
-443 RNRSRWWLSRFQK
+443 
-456 SSERRYEKDGIF
+456 
-468 EWVRVESVE
+468 
-477 ILKPRSDGTFGD
+477 
-489 LCPGNCVYNLA
+489 
-500 VKHNHNYFANGFA
+500 
-513 VHNCHRV
+513 CHRV

-566 SYQVPD
+566 AYQVPD
-572 AAVADKVMTVSVLP
+572 AAVAEKVMTVSVLP

-690 LFATYSLAREGLDIP
+690 LFATYSLAKEGLDIP

-712 TTPQKDYA
+712 ATPQKDYA

-729 ARTFEGKSEPICYD
+729 ARTFEGKGEPVVYD
-743 YVDDGIQYLI
+743 YVDEGIQYLV
-753 RSYKKRCTSYRKLG
+753 RSYKKRCATYRKCG
-767 CKFLCEE
+767 CKFIE
-774 PTE
+774 

>member
-77 INDLPTPKEVD
+77 INDLPAPKEVD

-97 YQETAKEAML
+97 YQEAAKEAML

-116 PAGSGKTQIGI
+116 PAGSGKTQVGI

-141 HTSDLLRQSKN
+141 HTRDLLSQSKN
-152 RAEQYMSPSLIGTI
+152 RAEQYMSPSLTGTI

-199 IIVDEC
+199 IIVDE
-205 FPADTQIQTPH
+205 
-216 GTVPI
+216 
-221 QFICPG
+221 
-227 ELVLTRN
+227 
-234 EFSGKLEFC
+234 
-243 EVEELQVRRTKKL
+243 
-256 LKVTSSNGQSVI
+256 
-268 CTPNH
+268 
-273 PFYTR
+273 
-278 NGYRKAADLKN
+278 
-289 GDEVYLLREGVRP
+289 
-302 VDMEPYPTIRNS
+302 
-314 KGRTLSVL
+314 
-322 FQRMFRKRKSSALC
+322 
-336 LDGRSER
+336 
-343 NFSEIYERNQ
+343 
-353 SQIRF
+353 
-358 RENEAEQSDVQRRS
+358 
-372 SSESVTNPE
+372 
-381 RNKAS
+381 
-386 STNSRREWSR
+386 
-396 FDNSARAFNQKP
+396 
-408 FRVSPNVRVCC
+408 
-419 TDQVEKSRLSDTLQN
+419 
-434 RHCHSPAEN
+434 
-443 RNRSRWWLSRFQK
+443 
-456 SSERRYEKDGIF
+456 
-468 EWVRVESVE
+468 
-477 ILKPRSDGTFGD
+477 
-489 LCPGNCVYNLA
+489 
-500 VKHNHNYFANGFA
+500 
-513 VHNCHRV
+513 CHRV

-566 SYQVPD
+566 AYQVPD
-572 AAVADKVMTVSVLP
+572 AAVAEKVMTVSVLP

-626 LVENRNHY
+626 LAENRDHY

-653 HDLRDQAV
+653 RDLREQAV

-690 LFATYSLAREGLDIP
+690 LFATYSLAKEGLDIP

-712 TTPQKDYA
+712 ATPQKDYA

-729 ARTFEGKSEPICYD
+729 ARTFEGKAEPVVYD
-743 YVDDGIQYLI
+743 YVDEGVQYLV
-753 RSYKKRCTSYRKLG
+753 RSYKKRCATYRKCG
-767 CKFLCEE
+767 CKFIE
-774 PTE
+774 

>member
-62 YGCLNTVLRLGECEV
+62 YGCLNTVLSMGECEV
-77 INDLPTPKEVD
+77 INDLPSPKKVD

-97 YQETAKEAML
+97 YQEAAKEAML

-116 PAGSGKTQIGI
+116 PAGSGKTQVGI

-141 HTSDLLRQSKN
+141 HTRDLLSQSKN
-152 RAEQYMSPSLIGTI
+152 RAEQYMSPSLTGTI

-199 IIVDEC
+199 IIVDE
-205 FPADTQIQTPH
+205 
-216 GTVPI
+216 
-221 QFICPG
+221 
-227 ELVLTRN
+227 
-234 EFSGKLEFC
+234 
-243 EVEELQVRRTKKL
+243 
-256 LKVTSSNGQSVI
+256 
-268 CTPNH
+268 
-273 PFYTR
+273 
-278 NGYRKAADLKN
+278 
-289 GDEVYLLREGVRP
+289 
-302 VDMEPYPTIRNS
+302 
-314 KGRTLSVL
+314 
-322 FQRMFRKRKSSALC
+322 
-336 LDGRSER
+336 
-343 NFSEIYERNQ
+343 
-353 SQIRF
+353 
-358 RENEAEQSDVQRRS
+358 
-372 SSESVTNPE
+372 
-381 RNKAS
+381 
-386 STNSRREWSR
+386 
-396 FDNSARAFNQKP
+396 
-408 FRVSPNVRVCC
+408 
-419 TDQVEKSRLSDTLQN
+419 
-434 RHCHSPAEN
+434 
-443 RNRSRWWLSRFQK
+443 
-456 SSERRYEKDGIF
+456 
-468 EWVRVESVE
+468 
-477 ILKPRSDGTFGD
+477 
-489 LCPGNCVYNLA
+489 
-500 VKHNHNYFANGFA
+500 
-513 VHNCHRV
+513 CHRV

-566 SYQVPD
+566 AYQVPD
-572 AAVADKVMTVSVLP
+572 AAVAEKVMTVNVLP

-690 LFATYSLAREGLDIP
+690 LFATYSLAKEGLDIP

-712 TTPQKDYA
+712 ATPQKDYA

-729 ARTFEGKSEPICYD
+729 ARTFGGKAEPVVYD
-743 YVDDGIQYLI
+743 YVDEGIQYLV
-753 RSYKKRCTSYRKLG
+753 RSYKKRCATYRKCG
-767 CKFLCEE
+767 CKFIE
-774 PTE
+774 